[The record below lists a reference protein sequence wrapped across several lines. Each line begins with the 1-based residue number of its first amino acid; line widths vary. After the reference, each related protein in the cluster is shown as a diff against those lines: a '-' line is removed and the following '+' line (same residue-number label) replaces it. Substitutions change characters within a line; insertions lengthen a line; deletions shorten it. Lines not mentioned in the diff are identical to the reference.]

1 MYVVTGTRYKTMFR
15 KGVEKKMKSRKR
27 IYGVGLSIV
36 FFSILGISLFNNDTQ
51 IKAFEE
57 KVAEDKQTIA
67 TDSSYLPKTAADL
80 HKQETI
86 TVPQME
92 AYLEGTNY
100 HNVNDNE
107 ENITGSMTKEQYQL
121 QYSELNAQQNAE
133 WNAQYNFRPETKVVH
148 VSNYAE
154 FKKAY
159 ADNTVSKIVLDDD
172 AITTETNER
181 TERKESIEIDGQGH
195 LLQVAS
201 GGFNVIN
208 GTTNS
213 FSDTPVFH
221 MHDIQIING
230 PVGEEGG
237 ANAYS
242 WSFINGDGQSLG
254 AAGANR
260 AKWHYRVG
268 NIYTPY
274 DSSLKD
280 ENHRIRGR
288 LIGANRAEV
297 SMWGHNTIVTGAE
310 NFYVGSF
317 KVEPNTWYRGMV
329 GHYNYSVIWFMENT
343 KTDGT
348 ETGADR
354 SFDIGEG
361 SFVYLKNQ
369 KNTADSYPAVYGFFD
384 NINIKEGAT
393 YNANMAGNAARFNIS
408 NSTFTA
414 HEGATVNLLSRSTS
428 IATVG
433 YGGLATNLG
442 SEGNPS
448 NLKYEF
454 MPNSNVFIV
463 GGSNT
468 NSVIDMNSSSGSNF
482 EFILDSPES
491 FDIRN
496 TTTAANKSFL
506 ADSGS
511 NRGTKSFII
520 KNSDISIWNKTGDMD
535 GSPTYDYSNVQEMKV
550 TNKVAAGEVTSTDTD
565 LASQYSRANF
575 KRISGMNTI
584 PELTWVPVTDADLNQ
599 RGQVLLGFTAVGGS
613 DPFDENGNAK
623 VKPVY
628 ADSVRKVY
636 VDFTDTLG
644 NTYTG
649 ISADDTYVH
658 WDEIDHKL
666 PDFQLAQQ
674 NMFGTPYRATNVNN
688 VLTPYRIGEKKETE
702 VIDITPPEPA
712 QVTGGKVTNGTKQL
726 IGKDAEPK
734 AKIYVEINGIRQ
746 TTVGMVNDDGTWIY
760 NLPRYL
766 ETGET
771 VQIFLEDNAE
781 KITEELDPAVPTTNT
796 ETGNINPAVEMKYRD
811 ATFKAAAKYTVEDV
825 LPDNPIMKKE
835 VISTGGKT
843 TQVGDIL
850 TYTLTATNG
859 KDAKLDAV
867 WKNVTVRDTIPA
879 GLAFNLEKANI
890 TINGTEAAKEDYTY
904 DTQSRL
910 LIVKVGDL
918 GAGDSVIVTFQT
930 EVEQSAVG
938 KIITNVGTA
947 TGLSPRELG
956 EFIEG
961 PDDPEQAHEVFAENA
976 SVVNPGGSIFGILEL
991 VSAPKVINFGSTEFS
1006 PNGTKITNPSYEGGD
1021 LIVKD
1026 GRAVQ
1031 ETWTLNARL
1040 EKELANIEAPDKFIP
1055 RAIRYVSNN
1064 KEITLMGASQPIES
1078 RKNENSDPYNISG
1091 TWSPDGDGFKLK
1103 VDSGQAIEAGKYEA
1117 TIIWELVT
1125 GPPSANP

>member
-1 MYVVTGTRYKTMFR
+1 M
-15 KGVEKKMKSRKR
+15 MKSVKK
-27 IYGVGLSIV
+27 ICVIGLSFV
-36 FFSILGISLFNNDTQ
+36 LLSILGASLFNSGQ
-51 IKAFEE
+51 RIKAS
-57 KVAEDKQTIA
+57 EDKIIEDNQVIDK
-67 TDSSYLPKTAADL
+67 DSPYLPKTSNDL
-80 HKQETI
+80 HNQEVI

-92 AYLEGTNY
+92 AYLDGSNY
-100 HNVNDNE
+100 QAINNTEDK
-107 ENITGSMTKEQYQL
+107 ISGSMTNEQYQAR
-121 QYSELNAQQNAE
+121 YSELNAQQNSE
-133 WNAQYNFRPETKVVH
+133 WNAKYNFRPETKVVH

-172 AITTETNER
+172 AITKETNER

-208 GTTNS
+208 GTSNS

-230 PVGEEGG
+230 PVGEEGD
-237 ANAYS
+237 ANVYS
-242 WSFINGDGQSLG
+242 WSFINGNGQSLG
-254 AAGANR
+254 AGGANR

-317 KVEPNTWYRGMV
+317 KVEPNSWYRGMV

-433 YGGLATNLG
+433 YGGAATNLG

-506 ADSGS
+506 ADSRS

-520 KNSDISIWNKTGDMD
+520 KNSDVSIWNKTGDMD

-584 PELTWVPVTDADLNQ
+584 PELTWVPVTDADYNQ
-599 RGQVLLGFTAVGGS
+599 RARVLLGYTAVGGS
-613 DPFDENGNAK
+613 EPFDENGNAK
-623 VKPVY
+623 IKPVY
-628 ADSVRKVY
+628 ADSVRKAY
-636 VDFTDTLG
+636 VDYVDTLG

-649 ISADDTYVH
+649 VSTDDTFVH
-658 WDEIDHKL
+658 WKSTDHIL
-666 PDFQLAQQ
+666 SGFQIAQQ
-674 NMFGTPYRATNVNN
+674 NMIGTPYRASIVNN
-688 VLTPYRIGEKKETE
+688 ALTAYRIGERTPTI
-702 VIDITPPEPA
+702 VLDITPPEPA
-712 QVTGGKVTNGTKQL
+712 KVTEGKVTNATKQL

-734 AKIYVEINGIRQ
+734 AKIYIEINGVRQ
-746 TTVGMVNDDGTWIY
+746 KNVGLVNDDGTWTY

-766 ETGET
+766 EAGET
-771 VQIFLEDNAE
+771 IQIFLEDNAE
-781 KITEELDPAVPTTNT
+781 QITETLDPAIPPTHSAN
-796 ETGNINPAVEMKYRD
+796 GNINPATEIKYRD
-811 ATFKAAAKYTVEDV
+811 TTFKAATTYIVKDV
-825 LPDNPIMKKE
+825 LPDKPLMKKE
-835 VISTGGKT
+835 VVSSGGLT
-843 TQVGDIL
+843 TQVGDDL

-859 KDAKLDAV
+859 KPANSDAI
-867 WKNVTVRDTIPA
+867 WRNVSITDTIPA
-879 GLAFNLEKANI
+879 GLTFDPNKAEV
-890 TINGTEAAKEDYTY
+890 TIGGKVATKDKDYTY
-904 DTQSRL
+904 NPATRL
-910 LIVKVGDL
+910 LTVKIGNL
-918 GAGDSVIVTFQT
+918 NAGASTAVKFKTK
-930 EVEQSAVG
+930 VEQSVVG
-938 KIITNVGTA
+938 KTITNVGTA
-947 TGLSPRELG
+947 TGFSPRESG
-956 EFIEG
+956 NFIEG
-961 PDDPEQAHEVFAENA
+961 ADNPERAHDVFSNNA
-976 SVVNPGGSIFGILEL
+976 HIVNPGGSIFGVLEL
-991 VSAPKVINFGSTEFS
+991 VSAPKVINFGTTKFN
-1006 PNGTKITNPSYEGGD
+1006 PKGTKITNPSYEGGD
-1021 LIVKD
+1021 LVVKD

-1040 EKELANIEAPDKFIP
+1040 EKELVNTKAPDKSIP
-1055 RAIRYVSNN
+1055 RAIRYVNKN
-1064 KEITLMGASQPIES
+1064 KEITLMGASQSIAS

-1091 TWSPDGDGFKLK
+1091 TWSPEGDGFKLK
-1103 VDSGQAIEAGKYEA
+1103 VDSGQSITAGKYEA

-1125 GPPSANP
+1125 GPPPRNP